1 MRRHVRRVG
10 TCLQP
15 GGPGPRL
22 FRVGDLWG
30 GGGVDG
36 AGREERFFAPDE
48 ESWERHTRILDVIEQ
63 VRAAR
68 ELRRQRGLGP
78 PAG

>member
-1 MRRHVRRVG
+1 VG
-10 TCLQP
+10 
-15 GGPGPRL
+15 
-22 FRVGDLWG
+22 
-30 GGGVDG
+30 G
-36 AGREERFFAPDE
+36 AGREQRFFAPDE
-48 ESWERHTRILDVIEQ
+48 ESWERHTNILDLIEQ